1 MTPTL
6 NEANPQRPQRV
17 STAVLLLKLALALGA
32 ATASVHIIRAVSG
45 PAMMI
50 ALALV
55 IAFFAVGF
63 LLVWR
68 ISLGNNWARI
78 LLLILVIIGTPFS
91 LPGYIRDL
99 KHGLAWPTVSI
110 LISLLQLIG
119 TSLLF
124 TGSANAWFRRTK

>member
-6 NEANPQRPQRV
+6 SEVNSQRPQPV
-17 STAVLLLKLALALGA
+17 STALLLLKLALALGV
-32 ATASVHIIRAVSG
+32 ATASVHVIRAVSG
-45 PAMMI
+45 TAMMI

-55 IAFFAVGF
+55 IAFFAVSF

-91 LPGYIRDL
+91 IPGYIRDL

-124 TGSANAWFRRTK
+124 TASANAWFRRTK